1 MAKCVSPSASVMP
14 AYNNAEPAGGQM
26 SNFALSIH
34 SETLRGQE
42 GGGELVQIA
51 AETEKQSP

>member
-1 MAKCVSPSASVMP
+1 MP